1 MRPKRLDSRSDCGV
15 ETTLSV
21 IGGLWKPL
29 ILYHLMGGKKRFM
42 ELSRLTPQATQRM
55 LTLQLRELEAD
66 GVVSR
71 RVFAEVP
78 PRVEYAVTDFG
89 RTLAP
94 ILGAL
99 REWGERYRVERQGL
113 APREPCPS
121 IEAPQPAKAQRR
133 GPTVQAPSPEPASD
147 HTPAEAVVAAA
158 PL

>member
-1 MRPKRLDSRSDCGV
+1 M

-29 ILYHLMGGKKRFM
+29 ILFHLLDGKKRFM
-42 ELSRLTPQATQRM
+42 ELTRLMPRATHRM

-78 PRVEYAVTDFG
+78 PRVEYALTDFG

-94 ILGAL
+94 ILVTL

-113 APREPCPS
+113 APSEACIPANGAASPS
-121 IEAPQPAKAQRR
+121 STVAQPVAGSGRRAKQDSPRTTEA
-133 GPTVQAPSPEPASD
+133 ASS
-147 HTPAEAVVAAA
+147 
-158 PL
+158 